1 MASVSNCSFK
11 GYIPVQYYAKHPTK
25 DKYVPVIKR
34 ENIKKCNG
42 FVVRNL
48 NRTAKNNRNQNF
60 VNQYK
65 NQDRDYRSLPVVKS
79 IYDDETPTVFLVT
92 GKDVDEV
99 NNLAKP
105 VGIAK
110 RESID
115 AIGNSHSFE
124 SKNAAKNYFR
134 NAKNF
139 LFRYCNRVK
148 NEDGKPLTMQ
158 VFFNPVYNKRQE
170 LKGFDYV
177 KTSFV
182 QDV

>member
-11 GYIPVQYYAKHPTK
+11 GYIPVQYFAKHPTK
-25 DKYVPVIKR
+25 GNYVPVIKR
-34 ENIKKCNG
+34 ENIKKCNS

-48 NRTAKNNRNQNF
+48 NRTAKNNRNPNF
-60 VNQYK
+60 INEYK
-65 NQDRDYRSLPVVKS
+65 AQDRDYRSIPAVKS

-99 NNLAKP
+99 NRLAKP

-124 SKNAAKNYFR
+124 SKNAAKTYFR

-139 LFRYCNRVK
+139 LSRYCNRVK
-148 NEDGKPLTMQ
+148 NQEGKELTMQ
-158 VFFNPVYNKRQE
+158 VFFNPVYNKKQE

-177 KTSFV
+177 STSFV
-182 QDV
+182 ENV

>member
-1 MASVSNCSFK
+1 MESVSNCSFK

-25 DKYVPVIKR
+25 DKFVPIIKR

-48 NRTAKNNRNQNF
+48 NRTAKSNRNPSF

-65 NQDRDYRSLPVVKS
+65 SQDRDYRSLPVVKS

-92 GKDVDEV
+92 GKDVDEI
-99 NNLAKP
+99 NKLAKP

-110 RESID
+110 REAMG

-124 SKNAAKNYFR
+124 SKKAAKDYFK

-139 LFRYCNRVK
+139 IFKHCNRIK
-148 NEDGKPLTMQ
+148 NNEGKALTMQ
-158 VFFNPVYNKRQE
+158 VYFNPVYNKKQE
-170 LKGFDYV
+170 LKGFDYI

-182 QDV
+182 ENV